1 MQLISQ
7 RLCMEKDL
15 GIHGNLFGGI
25 MLSWLDEA
33 AAIMAYE
40 VCHSPNMVT
49 LKINEVLFNK
59 PVKIGFHLK
68 IYGEVVLVGRTS
80 ITLNVEARKHNV
92 YSGEEVVVCSTHF
105 TFVRIDEQGGAI
117 PITQQVREAYAH
129 LTPSTDDG
137 AA

>member
-25 MLSWLDEA
+25 LLSWLDEA
-33 AAIMAYE
+33 AATMAYE

-49 LKINEVLFNK
+49 LKIDEVLFKK

-68 IYGEVVLVGRTS
+68 IYGEVAHIGRS
-80 ITLNVEARKHNV
+80 SLMLKVEAKKHNV
-92 YSGEEVVVCSTHF
+92 YSGEETVVCSTDF
-105 TFVRIDEQGGAI
+105 TFVRIDEQGDSV
-117 PITQQVREAYAH
+117 PISDKVKEKYAH
-129 LTPSTDDG
+129 LLTEKKK
-137 AA
+137 

>member
-25 MLSWLDEA
+25 MLTWLDEA
-33 AAIMAYE
+33 AATMAYE

-49 LKINEVLFNK
+49 LKIEEVIFTK

-68 IYGEVVLVGRTS
+68 IYGEVVRVGNSS

-92 YSGEEVVVCSTHF
+92 YSGEETVVCSTNF
-105 TFVRIDEQGGAI
+105 TFVRIDEQGGPI
-117 PITQQVREAYAH
+117 PLSEHTKSRFAH
-129 LTPSTDDG
+129 LQP
-137 AA
+137 

>member
-33 AAIMAYE
+33 AATMAYE

-49 LKINEVLFNK
+49 LKIDEVIFTK

-68 IYGEVVLVGRTS
+68 IYGEVLRLGRSS
-80 ITLNVEARKHNV
+80 ITLLVEARKHNV
-92 YSGEEVVVCSTHF
+92 YSGEETLVCSTNF
-105 TFVRIDEQGGAI
+105 TFVRIDDHVDAI
-117 PITQQVREAYAH
+117 TISDRVREKFAH
-129 LTPSTDDG
+129 LETSKS
-137 AA
+137 

>member
-33 AAIMAYE
+33 AATMAYE

-49 LKINEVLFNK
+49 LKIEEVLFGK

-68 IYGEVVLVGRTS
+68 IYGEVSRIGKTS
-80 ITLNVEARKHNV
+80 ITLKVVARKHNV
-92 YSGEEVVVCSTHF
+92 YSGEETVVCSTNF
-105 TFVRIDEQGGAI
+105 TFVKIDEQGGPI
-117 PITQQVREAYAH
+117 PISESIRAEYAH
-129 LTPSTDDG
+129 LSS
-137 AA
+137 

>member
-33 AAIMAYE
+33 AATMAYE

-49 LKINEVLFNK
+49 LKIDEVIFTK

-68 IYGEVVLVGRTS
+68 IYGEVMRLGKSS
-80 ITLNVEARKHNV
+80 ITLLVEARKHNV
-92 YSGEEVVVCSTHF
+92 YSGEETLVCSTNF
-105 TFVRIDEQGGAI
+105 TFVRIDDHGGAI
-117 PITQQVREAYAH
+117 PISDRVRERYAH
-129 LTPSTDDG
+129 LDG
-137 AA
+137 SQS

>member
-33 AAIMAYE
+33 AATMAYE

-49 LKINEVLFNK
+49 LKIDEVIFTK

-68 IYGEVVLVGRTS
+68 IYGEVLRLGRSS
-80 ITLNVEARKHNV
+80 ITLLVEARKHNV
-92 YSGEEVVVCSTHF
+92 YSGEETLVCSTNF
-105 TFVRIDEQGGAI
+105 TFVRIDDHGDAI
-117 PITQQVREAYAH
+117 TISDRVREKFAH
-129 LTPSTDDG
+129 LDTSKS
-137 AA
+137 

>member
-33 AAIMAYE
+33 AATMAYE
-40 VCHSPNMVT
+40 ICHSPNMVT
-49 LKINEVLFNK
+49 LKIDEVLFNK

-68 IYGEVVLVGRTS
+68 IYGQVTRLGNSS
-80 ITLNVEARKHNV
+80 ITLEVEARKHNV
-92 YSGEEVVVCSTHF
+92 YSGEETVVCSTHF
-105 TFVRIDEQGGAI
+105 TFVRIDDHGEAV
-117 PITQQVREAYAH
+117 PISDKVKERYAH
-129 LTPSTDDG
+129 LLH
-137 AA
+137 A

>member
-33 AAIMAYE
+33 AATMAYE

-49 LKINEVLFNK
+49 LKIEEVLFQK

-68 IYGEVVLVGRTS
+68 IYGAVERVGRSS
-80 ITLNVEARKHNV
+80 ITLKMEARKHNV
-92 YSGEEVVVCSTHF
+92 YSGEENVVCSTNF

-117 PITQQVREAYAH
+117 PISEQVRKEYAH
-129 LTPSTDDG
+129 LSK
-137 AA
+137 

>member
-33 AAIMAYE
+33 AATMAYE

-49 LKINEVLFNK
+49 LKIDEVIFTK

-68 IYGEVVLVGRTS
+68 IYGEVMRLGKSS
-80 ITLNVEARKHNV
+80 ITLLVEARKHNV
-92 YSGEEVVVCSTHF
+92 YSGEETLVCSTNF
-105 TFVRIDEQGGAI
+105 TFVRIDDNGDAI
-117 PITQQVREAYAH
+117 PISDRVRERYAH
-129 LTPSTDDG
+129 LDG
-137 AA
+137 SQS